1 MPINERTKK
10 AMKRISA
17 KRTVALILCAIIS
30 LSAMSCSSR
39 LVLGDKFNH
48 NADYITTPL
57 KQDDTDKSSPLITD
71 DSSNSAITD
80 PDGVLKNSMSISFF
94 GSNIIHD
101 AVNADARSRADGGYE
116 YSSMFDGIKDL
127 ISSSDLSFVT
137 QETVMAGEGY
147 AITGYPSFNAPQD
160 LGYQLV
166 DLGFDV
172 VNVATE
178 HLLDKRFDGAI
189 AMGEWWDNTFPETI
203 ITGYYNNEDEFNT
216 PHIYTDPETEIKIAF
231 LTYTYYNYVHVPN
244 DSGIW
249 IPFTADADIKN
260 QINSVKDKCDVIA
273 VSIHWGGQMSEEPNE
288 SQRRLAKMM
297 NELGVDII
305 IGNHPYY
312 MQPIETIV
320 GENGQTTY
328 VAYSLGQLLSGM
340 LDPRAL
346 LSASLKFNLVRG
358 DDGTVSVL
366 APEVTPIFCHY
377 NTDYNE
383 FSLYKLADY
392 SQQLVSRHGAQFQI
406 PFSYNDLCRF
416 VRLSVKGDLLP
427 EQFKK

>member
-1 MPINERTKK
+1 
-10 AMKRISA
+10 MKRIST
-17 KRTVALILCAIIS
+17 KRTVALLLCAIIA
-30 LSAMSCSSR
+30 LSATSCSSR
-39 LVLGDKFNH
+39 LVLSDRFNH

-57 KQDDTDKSSPLITD
+57 KQEDTDKSSPIMTD
-71 DSSNSAITD
+71 DDSNSAISD
-80 PDGVLKNSMSISFF
+80 PDDVLKNSMSISFF

-101 AVNADARSRADGGYE
+101 AVNADANSRTSDGYD

-127 ISSSDLSFVT
+127 ISSSDLAFVT

-189 AMGEWWDNTFPETI
+189 AMGEWWESTFPETI
-203 ITGYYNNEDEFNT
+203 LTGYYNNEEEFT
-216 PHIYTDPETEIKIAF
+216 AQHIYTDPETDFKIAF
-231 LTYTYYNYVHVPN
+231 LTYTYYNSVHVPDN
-244 DSGIW
+244 AGIW
-249 IPFTADADIKN
+249 IPFTADSDIKKQVN
-260 QINSVKDKCDVIA
+260 AVKDKCDVIV
-273 VSIHWGGQMSEEPNE
+273 VSIHWGGMMSEEPNDT
-288 SQRRLAKMM
+288 QRRLANMLS
-297 NELGVDII
+297 ELGVDII

-320 GENGQTTY
+320 GENGKTTY

-346 LSASLKFNLVRG
+346 LSASLKFNITRDESG
-358 DDGTVSVL
+358 NVSIS

-377 NTDYNE
+377 NTEYKE
-383 FSLYKLADY
+383 FRLYKLADY